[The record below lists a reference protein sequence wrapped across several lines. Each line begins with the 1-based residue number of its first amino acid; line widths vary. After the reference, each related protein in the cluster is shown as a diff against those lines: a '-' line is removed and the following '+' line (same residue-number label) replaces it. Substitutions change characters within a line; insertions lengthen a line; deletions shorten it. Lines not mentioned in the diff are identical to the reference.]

1 MPNDLLAATLTWTD
15 DLVFT
20 GGSPGGPTVTV
31 DGDGTRGPSP
41 MVALLLAAAGCT
53 GADVVSILR
62 KMRIDLRVCHI
73 EITGTRRGEEP
84 RRYVALH
91 LRYHLAGAGLD
102 EARARRAVELS
113 LEKYCSVMHSLAPDI
128 RVTHDIALG

>member
-1 MPNDLLAATLTWTD
+1 MLSDTIAATLTWTD

-20 GGSPGGPTVTV
+20 GGPPGGPSVTL
-31 DGDGTRGPSP
+31 DGDGSRGTSP

-62 KMRIDLRVCHI
+62 KMRVDLRVCRI
-73 EITGTRRGEEP
+73 EITGTRRAEVP
-84 RRYVALH
+84 RRYLALH